1 MADQGGGV
9 VLTIHDLTLA
19 ARIADRVIII
29 DDGRVVA
36 DGTPQD
42 ALTPQILRD
51 VYNIHAQWLHGG
63 DGTPPTIAIHGR
75 ATRG

>member
-1 MADQGGGV
+1 V

-29 DDGRVVA
+29 NDGRIVA
-36 DGTPQD
+36 DGAPQA
-42 ALTPQILRD
+42 ALTPQILHD
-51 VYNIHAQWLHGG
+51 VYNIDARWLDGAN
-63 DGTPPTIAIHGR
+63 GTPPTIAIHGR